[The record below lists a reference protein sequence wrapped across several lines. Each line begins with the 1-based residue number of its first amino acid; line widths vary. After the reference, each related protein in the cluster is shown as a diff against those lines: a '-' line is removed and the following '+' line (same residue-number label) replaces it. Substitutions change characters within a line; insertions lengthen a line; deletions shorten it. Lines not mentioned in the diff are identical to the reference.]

1 MKTSRIFYIV
11 VVLIGLMSMLLLYIK
26 EDYCV
31 FSDCIS
37 IVPNIDQPTKTQP
50 KTDTTTPRELKNG
63 AFGA

>member
-1 MKTSRIFYIV
+1 
-11 VVLIGLMSMLLLYIK
+11 MLLLYIK